1 MWYLRTAYSV
11 ITVLGAEV
19 PLGRLLT
26 VWIAGLARQSLL
38 SVQDGPPLPP
48 DWLPSDSPPL
58 PELCQ
63 VICSCDRPG
72 SDLAGLDPVRGEQP
86 RRRHVQADAGIE
98 VGRILVGRRT
108 HLRQHGRGLQWY

>member
-63 VICSCDRPG
+63 VICSCDRPASNG
-72 SDLAGLDPVRGEQP
+72 RTVRMSVPGAIWLALIPYAASSRGVATYRP
-86 RRRHVQADAGIE
+86 TPA
-98 VGRILVGRRT
+98 
-108 HLRQHGRGLQWY
+108 LR